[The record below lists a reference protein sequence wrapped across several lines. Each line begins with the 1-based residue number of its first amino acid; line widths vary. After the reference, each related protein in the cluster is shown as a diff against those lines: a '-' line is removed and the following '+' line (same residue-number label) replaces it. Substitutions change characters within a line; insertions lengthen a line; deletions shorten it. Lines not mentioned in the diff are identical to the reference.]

1 MGDAEALYALH
12 GPLGSNDFSP
22 ADAAP
27 TTRATSATELL
38 QAVHFVPFAYR
49 GSKWKGL
56 IRLNVSRLFSIG
68 VFVDGEA
75 ARVSFKLE
83 SQNSVE
89 AFLVLEAGR
98 DVILSMLEGSATPC
112 MLVVS

>member
-1 MGDAEALYALH
+1 M
-12 GPLGSNDFSP
+12 
-22 ADAAP
+22 
-27 TTRATSATELL
+27 
-38 QAVHFVPFAYR
+38 HFVPFAYR

-83 SQNSVE
+83 SQKQNSVE